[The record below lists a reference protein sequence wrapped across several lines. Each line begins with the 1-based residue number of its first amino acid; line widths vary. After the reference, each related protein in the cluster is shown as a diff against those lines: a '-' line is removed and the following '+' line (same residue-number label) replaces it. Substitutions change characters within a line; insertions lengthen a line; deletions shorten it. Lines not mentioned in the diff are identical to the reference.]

1 MNHSRYQIIK
11 LVASHYKINVSDIY
25 GRERTLLIAKARQMY
40 YYIARITTNNSYEK
54 IGKEINKNHATALHG
69 YNVIKSMQNIYSDIK
84 NDIIEIKKLL
94 ENSIIAKDIDLLEL
108 CKSNKENF
116 NYETK
121 NIQQ

>member
-69 YNVIKSMQNIYSDIK
+69 FKTMQSMVLIYSDIK
-84 NDIIEIKKLL
+84 NDVNEIKKLL
-94 ENSIIAKDIDLLEL
+94 ANSIILNDIDLMEL
-108 CKSNKENF
+108 CVSNEETFF
-116 NYETK
+116 N
-121 NIQQ
+121 